1 MFEKLSDLKEENHP
15 LAENLDA
22 QLLRGCKYAAKQC
35 HNTRTEPWSPKLHN
49 ARLRLQIFK
58 NTLTQLKTKIDMTT
72 TIQQLQAKL
81 PTNIA
86 IPLTETAIKIS
97 IEQQKKEIKE
107 LHKNAPKNRDDHL
120 QERIIQAAVDNNNKA
135 EKIL

>member
-1 MFEKLSDLKEENHP
+1 
-15 LAENLDA
+15 
-22 QLLRGCKYAAKQC
+22 
-35 HNTRTEPWSPKLHN
+35 
-49 ARLRLQIFK
+49 
-58 NTLTQLKTKIDMTT
+58 MTT

-107 LHKNAPKNRDDHL
+107 LQRNAPQNRDDHL
-120 QERIIQAAVDNNNKA
+120 QERIIQAAVDDNNKA
-135 EKIL
+135 EKMQK